1 MSYPKEEEQHEIS
14 AGRLDFV
21 ASELAGETDFK
32 KARSR
37 ASAGAVWR
45 QDLRVIRSALR
56 LIAEEKE
63 ILVFTA
69 LQWAAIGIAYYV
81 WVQFLGW
88 IPIEVWEND
97 NALVELGIN
106 LALLA
111 WSLACIGLAAFPIGL
126 FTGAMASAHLLRS
139 AGRKSTLAACLA
151 LSMRSAGRL
160 WIFQWIDSWITT
172 ERILARLPK
181 RGWAS
186 DWAWLAATEALYY
199 AWKTA
204 TMAIV
209 PAIVSG
215 HGLVSAGKQSVS
227 FVRQRLGTAVRLRAG
242 YSLLCWVIGIATY
255 VAAVCFLFAVE
266 AFDYD
271 NWVYAGYA
279 WAGIPILIAVG
290 VIKLFVRPV
299 FVLATCIAYVEFTRE
314 TEQPITLPDEPSPVW
329 RVLVPF
335 GMLILAVAF
344 VYLFRDTIG
353 LTRLLETAGQP

>member
-1 MSYPKEEEQHEIS
+1 VSADPTLYPCPK
-14 AGRLDFV
+14 
-21 ASELAGETDFK
+21 
-32 KARSR
+32 
-37 ASAGAVWR
+37 
-45 QDLRVIRSALR
+45 
-56 LIAEEKE
+56 
-63 ILVFTA
+63 
-69 LQWAAIGIAYYV
+69 IGV
-81 WVQFLGW
+81 HFRVQFLGW

-97 NALVELGIN
+97 DALVELGIN

-111 WSLACIGLAAFPIGL
+111 WSLACIGLAAFPIGW

-139 AGRKSTLAACLA
+139 EGHKSTLAACLA
-151 LSMRSAGRL
+151 LSMQSAGRL

-215 HGLVSAGKQSVS
+215 HGLVDAGKQSVS
-227 FVRQRLGTAVRLRAG
+227 FVRHRPGTAVRLRAG
-242 YSLLCWVIGIATY
+242 YSLLCWVIGVGAY
-255 VAAVCFLFAVE
+255 LAAVCFLFAVD
-266 AFDYD
+266 AFDYE
-271 NWVYAGYA
+271 NWVYAAYA

-290 VIKLFVRPV
+290 VIKLFIRPV
-299 FVLATCIAYVEFTRE
+299 FVLATCIYYVDFARE
-314 TEQPITLPDEPSPVW
+314 TGKRITLPDEPGLAW

-335 GMLILAVAF
+335 AMLVLGVAF
-344 VYLFRDTIG
+344 VYVFRDATG
-353 LTRLLETAGQP
+353 LTDLLETAGSAQG